1 MKPKLLLPLAAAA
14 LVLGAPAAA
23 DAAITMQPAPGTLTI
38 TGDGADDNVI
48 LAVNAL
54 GQLTHNFGA
63 TNGFSDNTDF
73 DATQPNAQTIQSGSV
88 AVVANLG
95 GGNDAINLS
104 AADLNN
110 STLNGDAGDDIIV
123 GSDNADT
130 ISGGDGNDRIT
141 GFRGGDTVNG
151 DAGNDVMIWNNGDG
165 TDSNT
170 GGGGVDETQV
180 NASQVTDGMTVKA
193 TPAGFRFDRITAITF
208 GIDIVDVDRLA
219 INGFGGNDTLVTD
232 PGVTLPMTIDGGSGD
247 DVITTGEGADVVNG
261 GDGNDTLNG
270 AGGGDRLIGDRGNDT
285 FNGGEGDDTT
295 VWNNGDNND
304 VMNGENGVDRV
315 EVNLSAADEVSTIK
329 PENGRV
335 RYDRLTQVPFNLS
348 IAGAEFFELNAL
360 GGNDTLTAS
369 PGTGLPLVVDAG
381 AGNDV
386 LNVRDG
392 LAGHFFGGSGADAA
406 VIDAADTTVDVE
418 SVDAPKP
425 APAPA
430 PGAGKVVGKTA
441 KVKQGAAAIK
451 LSCPA
456 GTAGCKGTVTLTLK
470 AKRIGRA
477 AYTLKAGETKTIKVK
492 VSKKPSKRKPLSVNA
507 RVSSAAGKDLQ
518 AKLKL
523 VL

>member
-23 DAAITMQPAPGTLTI
+23 NAAITTQVAPGTLTI
-38 TGDGADDNVI
+38 TGNEADDNVI
-48 LAVNAL
+48 LAVNAQ
-54 GQLTHNFGA
+54 GQLTNNFGA
-63 TNGFSDNTDF
+63 ANGFSDNADF
-73 DATQPNAQTIQSGSV
+73 DATQAGSQPIVSGTV
-88 AVVANLG
+88 GVVANLG
-95 GGNDAINLS
+95 AGNDAINLS

-110 STLNGDAGDDIIV
+110 STLNGEAGDDIIV

-130 ISGGDGNDRIT
+130 ISGGDGNERIT
-141 GFRGGDTVNG
+141 GFRGGDTING

-193 TPAGFRFDRITAITF
+193 AANGFRFDRVTAVTF

-219 INGFGGNDTLVTD
+219 INGFGGNDSLATD
-232 PGVTLPMTIDGGSGD
+232 PGVTLPMTIDAGSGD
-247 DVITTGEGADVVNG
+247 DAITTGDGADVING

-270 AGGGDRLIGDRGNDT
+270 AGGGDRVIGDRGGDT
-285 FNGGEGDDTT
+285 FNAGEGDDTT
-295 VWNNGDNND
+295 VWNNGDGSD
-304 VMNGENGVDRV
+304 LMNGDNGVDRV
-315 EVNLSAADEVSTIK
+315 EVNLSGADEVSTFK

-335 RYDRLTQVPFNLS
+335 RYDRITAVAFNLS
-348 IAGAEFFELNAL
+348 IGTAEFFELNTL

-386 LNVRDG
+386 LNVRDDV
-392 LAGHFFGGSGADAA
+392 AGHFFGGSGTDTAT
-406 VIDAADTTVDVE
+406 IDATDTTVDVE
-418 SVDAPKP
+418 TATAPP
-425 APAPA
+425 VPPVLQPGAPALA
-430 PGAGKVVGKTA
+430 KTA
-441 KVKQGAAAIK
+441 KVKRGSAGLK

-456 GTAGCKGTVTLTLK
+456 GTTGCEGKVTLTYK
-470 AKRIGRA
+470 GKRIGRA
-477 AYTLKAGETKTIKVK
+477 AYTLRAGEAKTIKVK
-492 VSKKPSKRKPLSVNA
+492 VAKKPTRRKSLSVTA
-507 RVSSAAGKDLQ
+507 KVSSKAGPDQLHKV
-518 AKLKL
+518 KL

>member
-14 LVLGAPAAA
+14 LVFGAPAAA
-23 DAAITMQPAPGTLTI
+23 DAAVTLQAAPGTLTI

-48 LAVNAL
+48 LAVNAQ

-73 DATQPNAQTIQSGSV
+73 DATQANAQPIVSGTV
-88 AVVANLG
+88 GVVANLG

-110 STLNGDAGDDIIV
+110 STINGEAGDDIIV

-193 TPAGFRFDRITAITF
+193 TPTGFRFDRITAVTF
-208 GIDIVDVDRLA
+208 GIDLVDVDRLA

-232 PGVTLPMTIDGGSGD
+232 PGVSLPMVIDGGSGD
-247 DVITTGEGADVVNG
+247 DVLTTGDGADVVNG

-270 AGGGDRLIGDRGNDT
+270 AGGGDRLIGDRGGDT

-295 VWNNGDNND
+295 VWNNGDGSD
-304 VMNGENGVDRV
+304 LMNGDNGVDRV
-315 EVNLSAADEVSTIK
+315 EVNLSGADEVSTIK

-335 RYDRLTQVPFNLS
+335 RYDRLTQVAFNLS

-369 PGTGLPLVVDAG
+369 PGTGLPIVADGG
-381 AGNDV
+381 AGDDV
-386 LNVRDG
+386 FNVRDSA
-392 LAGHFFGGSGADAA
+392 AGHFFGGSGTDTAT
-406 VIDAADTTVDVE
+406 IDANDTTVDVE
-418 SVDAPKP
+418 TATAPPVPPALKP
-425 APAPA
+425 GAPALA
-430 PGAGKVVGKTA
+430 KTA
-441 KVKQGAAAIK
+441 RVTRGNAALK

-456 GTAGCKGTVTLTLK
+456 GTTGCEGRITLTYK
-470 AKRIGRA
+470 GKRIGRA
-477 AYTLKAGETKTIKVK
+477 AYTLRAGEAKTIKVK
-492 VSKKPSKRKPLSVNA
+492 VAKKPAKRKPLTVTA
-507 RVSSAAGKDLQ
+507 KVSSKAGPDKQ
-518 AKLKL
+518 HKVKL

>member
-1 MKPKLLLPLAAAA
+1 MQPKLLLPLLAAG
-14 LVLGAPAAA
+14 LVLTVPAAA
-23 DAAITMQPAPGTLTI
+23 NAAITTQVAPGTLTL
-38 TGDGADDNVI
+38 TGNEADDNAI
-48 LAVNAL
+48 LAVNAQ
-54 GQLTHNFGA
+54 GQLTHNFGTA
-63 TNGFSDNTDF
+63 GGLADNTDF
-73 DATQPNAQTIQSGSV
+73 DATQANSQPIVNGSV

-95 GGNDAINLS
+95 AGNDAINLS
-104 AADLNN
+104 AVDLNN
-110 STLNGDAGDDIIV
+110 STLNGEAGDDIIV

-193 TPAGFRFDRITAITF
+193 APNGFRFDRITAVTF
-208 GIDIVDVDRLA
+208 GIDIIDVDRLA

-247 DVITTGEGADVVNG
+247 DAITTGDGADVVSG

-270 AGGGDRLIGDRGNDT
+270 AGGGDRLIGDRGGDT
-285 FNGGEGDDTT
+285 FNAGEGDDTT
-295 VWNNGDNND
+295 VWNNGDGSD

-315 EVNLSAADEVSTIK
+315 EVNLSAADEVSTFK

-348 IAGAEFFELNAL
+348 IATAEFFELNAL

-381 AGNDV
+381 AGDDV
-386 LNVRDG
+386 LNVRD
-392 LAGHFFGGSGADAA
+392 AIPGHFFGGSGIDTAT
-406 VIDAADTTVDVE
+406 IDANDTTVDVE
-418 SVDAPKP
+418 TATAPPVPPVLK
-425 APAPA
+425 
-430 PGAGKVVGKTA
+430 PGAPTLAKTA
-441 KVKQGAAAIK
+441 KVKSGAAGLK

-456 GTAGCKGTVTLTLK
+456 GTTGCEGKVTLTYK
-470 AKRIGRA
+470 GKRIGRT
-477 AYTLKAGETKTIKVK
+477 AYTLRAGEAKTIKVK
-492 VSKKPSKRKPLSVNA
+492 VSKKPTRRKALSVTA
-507 RVSSAAGKDLQ
+507 TVSSKAGADKQ
-518 AKLKL
+518 HKVKL